1 MGISQATKL
10 VDDLLNVKLNHCI
23 SVSDSGNKSFDII
36 FDQTDNILNI
46 SNEFSMSYLT

>member
-10 VDDLLNVKLNHCI
+10 VDDLLNVKLNCI